1 MDTTI
6 VMSNEMCLL
15 HMNKTIT
22 SFSIGILYYIK
33 PLSILYNLAIQFTV
47 YSFQIGMFI
56 YKYYVYL
63 IYIIHSLSN

>member
-1 MDTTI
+1 MS

-22 SFSIGILYYIK
+22 SFSNGILYYIK

-47 YSFQIGMFI
+47 YSFQIDMFI